1 MPETA
6 SSGPMIEHESRA
18 AILAE
23 LHARPF
29 VPLEIPRRVYH
40 FAFAT
45 NEDEAHA
52 DREEIERLASSHDC
66 SASASDA
73 KFKTMTIGCWDL
85 RWEQHTEFT
94 TYTWS
99 TSKDATEPFSHPNPL
114 VAGEIGFRA
123 PGRLIV
129 AAHLCVVGREH
140 ALHKLAAL
148 FNSQS
153 LCVIGAA
160 KGAAHVLTDF
170 ALDSFGFT
178 RLIIRSN
185 DASALEAGRLAQRAL
200 EVETYRTL
208 ALLGLPEARRASPE
222 LRAMEREVSGI
233 THALSRMQDA
243 RTNEDLLRRLSDLLA
258 AGEALST
265 RTAFRFGASRAY
277 HALVKNRLELLQE
290 AKESQYVTISNFL
303 SARLDPAIETCNAVE
318 ARQARLSNQVERA
331 INLMRTGITF
341 ELERQNRD
349 LLHDMNRRARL
360 QMRLQR
366 TVQGLSVAALAYYL
380 LGLTAFV
387 TKGVKD
393 AGWLPAAMTADEVT
407 ALALPFTFLASW
419 LFMERVRRLSLKAAK
434 EEQVD

>member
-1 MPETA
+1 MTEPA
-6 SSGPMIEHESRA
+6 PGPLVEHEFRA

-29 VPLEIPRRVYH
+29 VPLETPRRVYH

-45 NEDEAHA
+45 NDDEARA
-52 DREEIERLASSHDC
+52 DRGEIERLASSHDC
-66 SASASDA
+66 AATASDA
-73 KFKTMTIGCWDL
+73 KFKSLTFGAWDL

-99 TSKDATEPFSHPNPL
+99 TSRDAATPFSHPDPL
-114 VAGEIGFRA
+114 GAREVKFRA

-129 AAHLCVVGREH
+129 AAHLCVVGRENS
-140 ALHKLAAL
+140 LDKLAGL
-148 FNSQS
+148 FNSES
-153 LCVIGAA
+153 LCVISVA
-160 KGAAHVLTDF
+160 KGAADLMTDF
-170 ALDSFGFT
+170 ALDAAGFT

-185 DASALEAGRLAQRAL
+185 NASALEAGRIAQRAL
-200 EVETYRTL
+200 EVETYRTM

-243 RTNEDLLRRLSDLLA
+243 RTNEDLLKRLSDLLA

-265 RTAFRFGASRAY
+265 KTAFRFGASRAY

-366 TVQGLSVAALAYYL
+366 IVQGLSVAALAYYL

-387 TKGVKD
+387 AKGAKD
-393 AGWLPAAMTADEVT
+393 AGWLPANVTAEEVT
-407 ALALPFTFLASW
+407 ALALPFTVLASW
-419 LFMERVRRLSLKAAK
+419 LFMVRLRRLSQKAAK